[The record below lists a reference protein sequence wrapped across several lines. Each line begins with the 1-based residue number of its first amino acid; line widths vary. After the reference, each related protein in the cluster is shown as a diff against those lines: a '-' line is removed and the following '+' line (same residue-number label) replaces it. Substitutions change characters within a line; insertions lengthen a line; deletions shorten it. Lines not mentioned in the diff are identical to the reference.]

1 MFKYALLA
9 LAATVSL
16 SEALGINCRGSGL
29 CVGNKGAITQMA
41 GQLRAIDPSKT
52 FSEGQH
58 ITCVEIDNIGE
69 PSICLFY
76 QQTGSR
82 TFTVAQ
88 TQALFQQILDH
99 GCKLCG
105 SVPLD
110 GGDVKNGELTVNAVT
125 NAKKRSPAAAPSGFT
140 KRISPN
146 ELQVA
151 KRSLGINCRGS
162 STCGVGGIGHL
173 PNADLKDVR
182 DAVAA
187 GEEGNWANGEHVACV
202 PFVFGS
208 LCAFYQGIG
217 GRTFTKE
224 QTVTFLDQLQ
234 DHGCNKC
241 GSIPTDPGNN
251 VDNGQL
257 TVNYVS

>member
-1 MFKYALLA
+1 MFKYTFLA
-9 LAATVSL
+9 LAATVDF

-41 GQLRAIDPSKT
+41 GQLRAIDPRKT
-52 FSEGQH
+52 FSGGEH
-58 ITCVEIDNIGE
+58 ITCVEIDNIGDT
-69 PSICLFY
+69 SICLFY

-82 TFTVAQ
+82 TFTVVQ
-88 TQALFQQILDH
+88 TQTLFQQILDH
-99 GCKLCG
+99 GCKLSG
-105 SVPLD
+105 NVPLN

-125 NAKKRSPAAAPSGFT
+125 NAKKRSPAPDPSGFM
-140 KRISPN
+140 KRSSPN
-146 ELQVA
+146 DLQIA

-173 PNADLKDVR
+173 PNAEMKDVR

-202 PFVFGS
+202 LIFFGS

-217 GRTFTKE
+217 SRTLTKE
-224 QTVTFLDQLQ
+224 QTVTFLDELLE
-234 DHGCNKC
+234 HGCNKC
-241 GSIPTDPGNN
+241 GSIPANPGNN
-251 VDNGQL
+251 VANGQL
-257 TVNYVS
+257 TVNNVA

>member
-1 MFKYALLA
+1 MFKYAILA
-9 LAATVSL
+9 LAATASL

-41 GQLRAIDPSKT
+41 GQLRVIDSSKT
-52 FSEGQH
+52 FSAGEH
-58 ITCVEIDNIGE
+58 ITCVEIDNIGD

-76 QQTGSR
+76 QQTGDLR
-82 TFTVAQ
+82 FTVAE

-110 GGDVKNGELTVNAVT
+110 GRDVKNGELTVNAVT
-125 NAKKRSPAAAPSGFT
+125 NAKKLVPAPVPAPAPAPSGF
-140 KRISPN
+140 
-146 ELQVA
+146 A

-162 STCGVGGIGHL
+162 SSCGVGGIFHL
-173 PNADLKDVR
+173 PNHDMKDVR

-202 PFVFGS
+202 PFAFGQ

-217 GRTFTKE
+217 SRTFSKQ
-224 QTVTFLDQLQ
+224 QTVTYLDELLEHKC
-234 DHGCNKC
+234 DKC

-251 VDNGQL
+251 VANGQL
-257 TVNYVS
+257 TVNYVA